1 MSLFLSALVSSRPL
15 AGDGTEPPVPGEI
28 LPLPIPMPIA
38 PGEPAPNGRLRMV
51 VGTEADETLVI
62 EGGATAIGGGGDDAF
77 VLVSSG
83 VGEGAE
89 RLGAVLDFTAGD
101 TLDLSR
107 LGANAR
113 VLGREALDGGAR
125 VSIDYDGDGQEDGFV
140 LTFEKAVVSPEPDDG
155 GVTILPFPLPVDV
168 GGGIGDGAPL
178 PVDLGGGIGDGEFH
192 ILPYPLPG
200 DGEFHILPYPMPG
213 DGEVSILPAL
223 DLGAGGWA
231 AF

>member
-62 EGGATAIGGGGDDAF
+62 EGGATAIGGGGGDAF

-155 GVTILPFPLPVDV
+155 SVTILPFPLPVDV
-168 GGGIGDGAPL
+168 
-178 PVDLGGGIGDGEFH
+178 GGGIGDGEFH